1 VHLNTYTDVR
11 RRRRCSFVSPDR
23 QSTLGGCALPRP
35 LRCASRRCRAAFGQ
49 LLLWRGRG
57 EGRARVPLSSRD
69 RVGQAALTGRGERP
83 GANRGLC
90 IQEGG
95 GRRGGRRAAGTVGA
109 RLEQEGWRGDAAR
122 ASVRWLSATVPVDCV
137 CCHATDW
144 PSAADCS
151 RVQQSAAECSRV
163 RQSVAKCGRLRLS
176 AAECGRVCLP
186 VGERCSALASVPTD
200 SLGVTEC
207 GRVRVLTVCATGRPF
222 DSHLHS
228 TTLCCTPSL

>member
-1 VHLNTYTDVR
+1 MRGVAVGALLSR
-11 RRRRCSFVSPDR
+11 RIGVGLWSCRTARTLESSHARPACR

-122 ASVRWLSATVPVDCV
+122 ASVRWLDGLLRPA
-137 CCHATDW
+137 A
-144 PSAADCS
+144 PSVLRGPGGKGSS
-151 RVQQSAAECSRV
+151 R
-163 RQSVAKCGRLRLS
+163 GRG
-176 AAECGRVCLP
+176 AW
-186 VGERCSALASVPTD
+186 
-200 SLGVTEC
+200 
-207 GRVRVLTVCATGRPF
+207 
-222 DSHLHS
+222 
-228 TTLCCTPSL
+228 

>member
-1 VHLNTYTDVR
+1 MCGVAVGALLSR
-11 RRRRCSFVSPDR
+11 RIGVGLWSCRTARTLESSRARPACR

-35 LRCASRRCRAAFGQ
+35 LRCASCRCRAAFGQ

-122 ASVRWLSATVPVDCV
+122 APCGGSMACCARRLHPCCV
-137 CCHATDW
+137 VQDY
-144 PSAADCS
+144 PPDSAALS
-151 RVQQSAAECSRV
+151 RTQPHSAA
-163 RQSVAKCGRLRLS
+163 
-176 AAECGRVCLP
+176 
-186 VGERCSALASVPTD
+186 
-200 SLGVTEC
+200 
-207 GRVRVLTVCATGRPF
+207 
-222 DSHLHS
+222 
-228 TTLCCTPSL
+228 LCCTLLHSAAIFRPQ

>member
-1 VHLNTYTDVR
+1 MSR
-11 RRRRCSFVSPDR
+11 RIGVGLWSCRTARTLESSHARPACR

-122 ASVRWLSATVPVDCV
+122 APCGGSMACCARRLHPCCVVHPGLSARLSRTQP
-137 CCHATDW
+137 H
-144 PSAADCS
+144 SAA
-151 RVQQSAAECSRV
+151 
-163 RQSVAKCGRLRLS
+163 
-176 AAECGRVCLP
+176 
-186 VGERCSALASVPTD
+186 
-200 SLGVTEC
+200 
-207 GRVRVLTVCATGRPF
+207 
-222 DSHLHS
+222 
-228 TTLCCTPSL
+228 LCCTLLHSAALCCTLLLSSALSNTRPQSGTVSRAHEHSSMPNEGTL

>member
-1 VHLNTYTDVR
+1 MCGVAVGALLSHRIGVGVWSCRTARTLESSHAR
-11 RRRRCSFVSPDR
+11 PACR

-90 IQEGG
+90 IREGG

-122 ASVRWLSATVPVDCV
+122 APCGGSMACCARRLHPCCV
-137 CCHATDW
+137 VQDYL
-144 PSAADCS
+144 PDSAALS
-151 RVQQSAAECSRV
+151 RTQPHSAA
-163 RQSVAKCGRLRLS
+163 
-176 AAECGRVCLP
+176 
-186 VGERCSALASVPTD
+186 
-200 SLGVTEC
+200 
-207 GRVRVLTVCATGRPF
+207 
-222 DSHLHS
+222 
-228 TTLCCTPSL
+228 LCCTLLHSAALCCTLLLSSALSNTRPQSGTVSRAHEHSSMPNEGTL